1 MRIKTAWFILIGA
14 LVVALPVR
22 IYQMLFLVDPA
33 TGFFTDQN
41 IVAICLAIFMIIVS
55 AVIMFMCFYD
65 KNAPKRFEPIKS
77 IPAMIAAAAS
87 GIGIIVHSI
96 SALLIDNGAHDSLSQ
111 DAANAVT
118 TLEGGQAYLNVIM
131 AFVGVAAGIVI
142 LIAAFNFATGKNVFR
157 SIPVVAIIPLLWFCI
172 NLITLFTNYTN
183 VTYMTE
189 NMMDMFSIILVT
201 FFLLSQ
207 GKMFARVNPVK
218 TGKRIYAFGLPTIL
232 YGFVSAL
239 PNFVLQAMNL
249 PHTSS
254 LKMTLNIVI
263 FLVAVYALVFLLIY
277 PKIPNY
283 REEMEDDEED
293 EDEQPQEH
301 VQPRVEELPMKE
313 EIEEATPVV
322 RQKEHPTL
330 NDMELEA
337 DEEEDEPLVFEDD
350 GREIPYLIHRE
361 PVFRLEKKERKK
373 KRKKKKRRSIFY
385 FIPFIKKRVD
395 KKEAEAK
402 RPAWTPAPREES
414 AKKLENDW
422 ILDFYGYERRPKDT
436 TNIQSDAPYIP
447 KVVDVEQENMTQ
459 TDANKDEID
468 Q

>member
-1 MRIKTAWFILIGA
+1 MKIKTAWFILIGA

-22 IYQMLFLVDPA
+22 IYQMLFLVDPE

-41 IVAICLAIFMIIVS
+41 IVAICLAVFMVIVS
-55 AVIMFMCFYD
+55 AIIMFMCFYD
-65 KNAPKRFEPIKS
+65 KNAPKRFEPIKN

-96 SALLIDNGAHDSLSQ
+96 SALLIDNRAHSSLSQ
-111 DAANAVT
+111 DAANAVNA
-118 TLEGGQAYLNVIM
+118 LEGGQAYLNVIM

-157 SIPVVAIIPLLWFCI
+157 SIPVVAIIPPLWFCI

-189 NMMDMFSIILVT
+189 NMMDMFSMILVT

-218 TGKRIYAFGLPTIL
+218 SGKRIYAFGLPTIL

-239 PNFVLQAMNL
+239 PSFVLQAMDL

-254 LKMTLNIVI
+254 FKMTLNIAI
-263 FLVAVYALVFLLIY
+263 FLIAVYALVFLLIY

-283 REEMEDDEED
+283 REEIEEEDEED
-293 EDEQPQEH
+293 EQQEDAQPL
-301 VQPRVEELPMKE
+301 VEELPIQEEVKE
-313 EIEEATPVV
+313 EVPVV
-322 RQKEHPTL
+322 QQEEHPIL
-330 NDMELEA
+330 NDMELETE
-337 DEEEDEPLVFEDD
+337 EEEDEPLVFEDD
-350 GREIPYLIHRE
+350 GREIPYLINR
-361 PVFRLEKKERKK
+361 ERKK
-373 KRKKKKRRSIFY
+373 KRKKKKKRSIFY
-385 FIPFIKKRVD
+385 FIPFVKKRVD

-414 AKKLENDW
+414 TKKLENDW
-422 ILDFYGYERRPKDT
+422 ILDFYGYERRPKD
-436 TNIQSDAPYIP
+436 NMDIPSDEPYIP
-447 KVVDVEQENMTQ
+447 KVVDVEHEKTTE
-459 TDANKDEID
+459 TDANKEKID
-468 Q
+468 

>member
-65 KNAPKRFEPIKS
+65 KNAPKRFEPIKN

-96 SALLIDNGAHDSLSQ
+96 SALLIDNGAHSSLSQ
-111 DAANAVT
+111 DAANAVNA
-118 TLEGGQAYLNVIM
+118 LEGGQAYLNVIM

-157 SIPVVAIIPLLWFCI
+157 SIPVVAIIPPLWFCI

-189 NMMDMFSIILVT
+189 NMMDMFSMILVT

-218 TGKRIYAFGLPTIL
+218 SGKRIYAFGLPTIL

-239 PNFVLQAMNL
+239 PSFVLQAMDL

-254 LKMTLNIVI
+254 FKMTLNIAI

-283 REEMEDDEED
+283 REEMEEEEE
-293 EDEQPQEH
+293 EDEQPAED
-301 VQPRVEELPMKE
+301 VQPLAQELPVQEEVKE
-313 EIEEATPVV
+313 EMPVV
-322 RQKEHPTL
+322 QQEKRPTL

-350 GREIPYLIHRE
+350 GREIPYLINRE

-385 FIPFIKKRVD
+385 FIPFVKKRVD

-414 AKKLENDW
+414 TKKLENDW
-422 ILDFYGYERRPKDT
+422 ILDFYGYERRPKDN
-436 TNIQSDAPYIP
+436 TNIQSDEPYIP
-447 KVVDVEQENMTQ
+447 KVVDVEQENTTE
-459 TDANKDEID
+459 TDTHKDEID
-468 Q
+468 K

>member
-1 MRIKTAWFILIGA
+1 MKIKTAWFILIGA

-22 IYQMLFLVDPA
+22 IYQMLFLVDPE

-41 IVAICLAIFMIIVS
+41 IVAICLAVFMVIVS
-55 AVIMFMCFYD
+55 AIIMFMCFYD
-65 KNAPKRFEPIKS
+65 KNAPKRFEPIKN

-96 SALLIDNGAHDSLSQ
+96 SALLIDNRAHSSLSQ
-111 DAANAVT
+111 DAANAVNA
-118 TLEGGQAYLNVIM
+118 LEGGQAYLNVIM

-157 SIPVVAIIPLLWFCI
+157 SIPVVAIIPPLWFCI

-189 NMMDMFSIILVT
+189 NMMDMFSMILVT

-218 TGKRIYAFGLPTIL
+218 SGKRIYAFGLPTIL

-239 PNFVLQAMNL
+239 PSFVLQAMDL

-254 LKMTLNIVI
+254 FKMTLNIAI
-263 FLVAVYALVFLLIY
+263 FLIAVYALVFLLIY

-283 REEMEDDEED
+283 REEIEEEDEED
-293 EDEQPQEH
+293 EQQEDAQPL
-301 VQPRVEELPMKE
+301 VEELPIQEEVKE
-313 EIEEATPVV
+313 EVPVV
-322 RQKEHPTL
+322 QQEEHLIL
-330 NDMELEA
+330 NDMELETE
-337 DEEEDEPLVFEDD
+337 EEEDEPLVFEDD
-350 GREIPYLIHRE
+350 GREIPYLINRE
-361 PVFRLEKKERKK
+361 PVFHLEKKERKK
-373 KRKKKKRRSIFY
+373 KRKKKKKRSIFY
-385 FIPFIKKRVD
+385 FIPFVKKRVD

-414 AKKLENDW
+414 TKKLENDW
-422 ILDFYGYERRPKDT
+422 ILDFYGYERRPKD
-436 TNIQSDAPYIP
+436 NMDIPSDEPYIP
-447 KVVDVEQENMTQ
+447 KVVDVEHEKTTE
-459 TDANKDEID
+459 TDANKEKID
-468 Q
+468 

>member
-1 MRIKTAWFILIGA
+1 MKIKTAWFILIGA

-22 IYQMLFLVDPA
+22 IYQMLFLVDPE

-41 IVAICLAIFMIIVS
+41 IVAICLAVFMVIVS
-55 AVIMFMCFYD
+55 AIIMFMCFYD
-65 KNAPKRFEPIKS
+65 KNAPKRFEPIKN

-96 SALLIDNGAHDSLSQ
+96 SALLIDNRAHSSLSQ
-111 DAANAVT
+111 DAANAVNA
-118 TLEGGQAYLNVIM
+118 LEGGQAYLNVIM

-157 SIPVVAIIPLLWFCI
+157 SIPVVAIIPPLWFCI

-189 NMMDMFSIILVT
+189 NMMDMFSMILVT

-218 TGKRIYAFGLPTIL
+218 SGKRIYAFGLPTIL
-232 YGFVSAL
+232 YGFVSA
-239 PNFVLQAMNL
+239 QAMDL

-254 LKMTLNIVI
+254 FKMTLNIAI
-263 FLVAVYALVFLLIY
+263 FLIAVYALVFLLIY

-283 REEMEDDEED
+283 REEIEEEDEED
-293 EDEQPQEH
+293 EQQEDAQPL
-301 VQPRVEELPMKE
+301 VEELPIQEEVKE
-313 EIEEATPVV
+313 EVPVV
-322 RQKEHPTL
+322 QQEEHPIL
-330 NDMELEA
+330 NDMELETE
-337 DEEEDEPLVFEDD
+337 EEEDEPLVFEDD
-350 GREIPYLIHRE
+350 GREIPYLINRE
-361 PVFRLEKKERKK
+361 PVFHLEKKERKK
-373 KRKKKKRRSIFY
+373 KRKKKKKRSIFY
-385 FIPFIKKRVD
+385 FIPFVKKRVD

-414 AKKLENDW
+414 TKKLENDW
-422 ILDFYGYERRPKDT
+422 ILDFYGYERRPKD
-436 TNIQSDAPYIP
+436 NMDIPSDEPYIP
-447 KVVDVEQENMTQ
+447 KVVDVEHEKTTE
-459 TDANKDEID
+459 TDANKEKID
-468 Q
+468 

>member
-22 IYQMLFLVDPA
+22 IYQMLFLVDPV

-41 IVAICLAIFMIIVS
+41 IVAICLAVFMIIAS

-65 KNAPKRFEPIKS
+65 KNAPKRFEPIKN
-77 IPAMIAAAAS
+77 IPAMLAAAAC

-96 SALLIDNGAHDSLSQ
+96 SALLIDNRAHSSLSQ
-111 DAANAVT
+111 DAANAVNS
-118 TLEGGQAYLNVIM
+118 LESGQAYLNVIM
-131 AFVGVAAGIVI
+131 AFVGVAAGVVI
-142 LIAAFNFATGKNVFR
+142 LIEAFNFATGKNLFR
-157 SIPVVAIIPLLWFCI
+157 SIPVVAIIPPLWFCI

-189 NMMDMFSIILVT
+189 NMMDMFSLILVT

-218 TGKRIYAFGLPTIL
+218 SGKRIYAFGLPTIL

-239 PNFVLQAMNL
+239 PTFVLQIMDL

-254 LKMTLNIVI
+254 LKLTLNIAI

-283 REEMEDDEED
+283 REEMEEEEEKNEQPEED
-293 EDEQPQEH
+293 IQPLAEEFPKQEE
-301 VQPRVEELPMKE
+301 VKE
-313 EIEEATPVV
+313 SAPVV
-322 RQKEHPTL
+322 QQTERPTL

-337 DEEEDEPLVFEDD
+337 DEEESEPLTFEDD

-361 PVFRLEKKERKK
+361 PVFHLEKKERKK
-373 KRKKKKRRSIFY
+373 KNKKKKKRSIFY
-385 FIPFIKKRVD
+385 FIPFVKKRVD

-402 RPAWTPAPREES
+402 RPAWNPALKEES
-414 AKKLENDW
+414 TIKLENDW
-422 ILDFYGYERRPKDT
+422 ILDFYGYERRPKDNP
-436 TNIQSDAPYIP
+436 NIQSDEPYIP
-447 KVVDVEQENMTQ
+447 KVVDVKQENAIQ
-459 TDANKDEID
+459 TDANKGGIEK
-468 Q
+468 

>member
-65 KNAPKRFEPIKS
+65 KNAPKRFEPIKN

-96 SALLIDNGAHDSLSQ
+96 SALLIDNGAHSSLSQ
-111 DAANAVT
+111 DAANAVNA
-118 TLEGGQAYLNVIM
+118 LEGGQAYLNVIM

-157 SIPVVAIIPLLWFCI
+157 SIPVVAIIPPLWFCI

-189 NMMDMFSIILVT
+189 NMMDMFSMILVT

-218 TGKRIYAFGLPTIL
+218 SGKRIYAFGLPTIL

-239 PNFVLQAMNL
+239 PSFVLQAMDL

-254 LKMTLNIVI
+254 FKMTLNIAI
-263 FLVAVYALVFLLIY
+263 FLVAVYACLFILKFQI
-277 PKIPNY
+277 
-283 REEMEDDEED
+283 
-293 EDEQPQEH
+293 
-301 VQPRVEELPMKE
+301 
-313 EIEEATPVV
+313 T
-322 RQKEHPTL
+322 
-330 NDMELEA
+330 
-337 DEEEDEPLVFEDD
+337 
-350 GREIPYLIHRE
+350 
-361 PVFRLEKKERKK
+361 EKKWK
-373 KRKKKKRRSIFY
+373 KRKRRTNNRQKMCSLWRKSCLCKR
-385 FIPFIKKRVD
+385 K
-395 KKEAEAK
+395 
-402 RPAWTPAPREES
+402 
-414 AKKLENDW
+414 
-422 ILDFYGYERRPKDT
+422 
-436 TNIQSDAPYIP
+436 
-447 KVVDVEQENMTQ
+447 
-459 TDANKDEID
+459 
-468 Q
+468 